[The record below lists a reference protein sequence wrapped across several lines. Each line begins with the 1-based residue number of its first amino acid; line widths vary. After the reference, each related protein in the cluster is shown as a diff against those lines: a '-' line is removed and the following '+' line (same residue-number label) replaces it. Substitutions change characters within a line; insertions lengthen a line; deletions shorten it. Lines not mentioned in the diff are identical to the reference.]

1 MKYLLVI
8 FSFICVAFMN
18 CAWAQ
23 QKAAVVA
30 EVGSKKITLDEFN
43 KKYNEILSVVGTSGG
58 TAPTKAEFLED
69 LVRFELGLAEAN
81 KKNLEKDPVVQERI
95 KQEMYKVLLEKEL
108 GQKAA
113 KIQPTEAEMKSWY
126 SNNPSIRWSNIL
138 IEVKSAATPEQRA
151 EAKKRAQEIFA
162 EVKSS
167 KRPFEELVRLYSD
180 DTMAKQIGGDVGFQ
194 SVITAPLVYNY
205 VKRSKVGDL
214 VGPIETVFGFFIMKV
229 TGRATFEQANRPQIR
244 QAVFNEK
251 RKVLMDQ
258 YFAGLKKQIPTRS
271 NPSLLK

>member
-1 MKYLLVI
+1 MKNLV
-8 FSFICVAFMN
+8 FVLSFVSVL
-18 CAWAQ
+18 AWAQ
-23 QKAAVVA
+23 QKDVVVA
-30 EVGSKKITLDEFN
+30 EVGSKKITLEEFN
-43 KKYNEILSVVGTSGG
+43 KKYTEILNIVGTSGG

-81 KKNLEKDPVVQERI
+81 KKNIEKDPVLQDRM

-113 KIQPTEAEMKSWY
+113 KIQPSDAEMKQWY
-126 SNNPSIRWSNIL
+126 KNNPSIRWSNIL
-138 IEVKSAATPEQRA
+138 IEVKANATQEQRA
-151 EAKKRAQEIFA
+151 EARKRAQEIFA
-162 EVKSS
+162 EVKAS

-194 SVITAPLVYNY
+194 SVITAPMVYDE
-205 VKRSKVGDL
+205 VKNAKVGSI
-214 VGPIETVFGFFIMKV
+214 VGPVETMFGFFIMKV
-229 TGRATFEQANRPQIR
+229 TGRATYEQANRPQIR

-251 RKVLMDQ
+251 RRQLMDQ
-258 YFAGLKKQIPTRS
+258 YFAGLKKQIPNKS